1 MKRIIGIILFIVLV
15 FLVYNYR
22 NDIYEFY
29 YDVFVPIEDKVTKLE
44 KNDYYRDYNFSYAK
58 NIEDFIS
65 S

>member
-44 KNDYYRDYNFSYAK
+44 KND
-58 NIEDFIS
+58 
-65 S
+65 